1 MRVSNLMPIT
11 ITAVLTL
18 LLPLVFSS
26 LHYQTAYSQLSNNT
40 LGSQNFSALMKNL
53 FGPQKEVSGHYSNPR
68 FGITDIV
75 FPDGWSGREMP
86 PILGLS
92 VIMHPGSEGN
102 QSSSLFGMSSIP
114 FARPQMMLQVV
125 NNSDVAAFSSEIGN
139 PQAFSISKVCKPLA
153 QNTTSVIDGKTF
165 NVATIECPF
174 SSLIKAQEENADS
187 VPSMGSSSSSSN
199 QSNLGPD
206 GGIGGRLFKSLNLN
220 PNAVMQAK
228 FYEFKTP
235 DKTYRLGLVVSNLF
249 SSQTSEKPDI
259 SKYSQLLDTTA
270 NSLKFR

>member
-1 MRVSNLMPIT
+1 MRVSTLMPTI
-11 ITAVLTL
+11 ITAALIL
-18 LLPLVFSS
+18 LFLIFSS
-26 LHYQTAYSQLSNNT
+26 LHYHTAYSQLNSNI
-40 LGSQNFSALMKNL
+40 LGSQNFSSLMKNL
-53 FGPQKEVSGHYSNPR
+53 LGAQKQVSGHYSNPQ
-68 FGITDIV
+68 FGIADIV

-92 VIMHPGSEGN
+92 VIMHPGSEN

-114 FARPQMMLQVV
+114 FAQPQMMVQVV

-153 QNTTSVIDGKTF
+153 QNTTSVIDGRTF
-165 NVATIECPF
+165 NVATIECPL
-174 SSLIKAQEENADS
+174 SSLRAQGEGS
-187 VPSMGSSSSSSN
+187 MPSMGTNN
-199 QSNLGPD
+199 QSNFGTANGSGGLG
-206 GGIGGRLFKSLNLN
+206 GGGLFRSLNLN

-235 DKTYRLGLVVSNLF
+235 DKTYRLGLIVSNLF

-259 SKYSQLLDTTA
+259 SKYTQLLDTTA
-270 NSLKFR
+270 NTLKFR